1 VHGMTNTTEQQPIM
15 TPGTTAPSSE
25 ADGTRSST
33 TQAGRPNTVTDA
45 DDRAVTDTT
54 SIYLERLAADY
65 AKLAVRKAETR
76 SELDDILNRA

>member
-1 VHGMTNTTEQQPIM
+1 MPRQSRRDQPSSSKAPDHDSVHGMTNTTEQQPIM

-25 ADGTRSST
+25 AD
-33 TQAGRPNTVTDA
+33 
-45 DDRAVTDTT
+45 VTDTT